1 MSVEYAWKVAQ
12 MERVLKTGMVTK
24 VSYTL
29 DAYDGTYSAG
39 ASGSLDLEP
48 CEESEMIPFA
58 KLTESTVL
66 NWIQDLVGT
75 ERIEEV
81 KTALCGRISEQHEP
95 TYGLGLPW

>member
-1 MSVEYAWKVAQ
+1 MSVEYVWKIAQ

-29 DAYDGTYSAG
+29 DAFDGTYSAG
-39 ASGSLDLEP
+39 ASGSLDLAP
-48 CEESEMIPFA
+48 CDAEDMIPFA
-58 KLTESTVL
+58 KLNEETVL
-66 NWIQDLVGT
+66 GWVMELVGE

-81 KTALCGRISEQHEP
+81 KAALCGRINEQHEP